1 MPSPLSFNSTE
12 NFRKK
17 LLVKNLEPY
26 KSNGFNSTTA
36 PGTDEFNLKDFSVLD
51 SPDVVQ
57 VGDQQEKILYTKN
70 KYGPADG
77 QNGFGEPID
86 VTTYQTNSNEGPYTG
101 IETGLELISEPSQ
114 KNAYINNVYGPQDG
128 YTNIYNVEDVQK
140 RPFSIRI
147 TPSGVLSFQVSQGKD
162 TYFKF
167 IASTYP
173 VSSLLLQN
181 NPQGT
186 NGTLSQDSDMIKIA
200 ATSLRAEL
208 QYRIAQETYQQ
219 TLGRVNLVAA
229 LNDPFEAAAIL
240 AGKKPLITADWN
252 ISVPGSLPA
261 KGLDMAGRLTGVY
274 FPYSWIPG
282 DYFDPVGKKSF
293 INQTINAAGALFG
306 KPDLLP
312 ERKYGSD
319 IFLANSGQ
327 GQVSALF
334 SSLEYNDY
342 RPDYKANFI
351 GDLNLGAP
359 NGHYYIGK
367 RTQDPNDIIFPNN
380 ELPTNAKGQRVQ
392 TAVRGYG
399 ELATLYELYD
409 FNFGLN
415 TSEPSDDGGLQGG
428 FTWISPK
435 SRGAAGKKAGK
446 GGELYETDSNWPQIS
461 SQFNK
466 SESTRYLL
474 TPGSILYDTQKLVDA
489 ADGLNGNA
497 RLQHVGNAI
506 NQTSKVFFDGTREI
520 TKGSRVKRYVNQN
533 GAEVGMEY
541 CRVFTKDTPFFTYSD
556 LQKTQGNIRKSTY
569 SVLDNTYNLNI
580 APMKGNDSTNI
591 IDGQVKKYMFS
602 LENLAWRTSD
612 LQQDLPG
619 CEKGPLG
626 GRIMWFPPYDLRVD
640 ESVSIRWNQND
651 FLGRPEPIYTYN
663 NTQRQGSISFKIVV
677 DHPSILNTIIDKELA
692 NVTPESEITKIVDSF
707 FAGCKTY
714 DIYELAKKY
723 GTLSFNEIFSVVEQ
737 TTNLDQFK
745 KGTEEI
751 NKEVPQKKGEGT
763 TPSLDEYNG
772 LQLFFDNDTP
782 DPKSYS
788 VASSVDY
795 TTTYQAYIGE
805 KSFYEQQANEDQK
818 QPTQTFFN
826 NEIIPNYEKFET
838 FLNKIVEIG
847 GQGYPI
853 IFDIEGSAS
862 SPNSPEYNI
871 NLSKRRIDSVLQTI
885 QDWGG
890 MEPLLNNGIVK
901 VNTIAVGESAV
912 SSANDVDC
920 SQQLDGQDKIYSVIA
935 MGCRRTII
943 SNIQVLDKQSTE
955 NTILDEVI
963 PQPTTGGDDESTS
976 PKKNITNQE
985 ISLKQGLAKKMLRKL
1000 LSECDYFEMIKEN
1013 TPFIYESMKEK
1024 IQFFNPTFHSIT
1036 PEGLNSRLTF
1046 LQQCL
1051 RPGNTIPTIGP
1062 DGKALENDALNTS
1075 FGAPPICVLRV
1086 GDFWH
1091 TKIAINQMSIR
1102 YEPLTLDL
1110 NPEGIGVQPML
1121 ADVSLS
1127 FYFIGGH
1134 GLKEPVAQ
1142 LQNALS
1148 FNYYANTEMYDER
1161 ATATEDTSQIDRFV
1175 IENLINE
1182 VPLTNQELGIDIQ
1195 NEAGNTIGTIQNKI
1209 LSDNGTT
1216 VTGTTSFM
1224 QIMDELIDV
1233 SKAYADATVAS
1244 LTSVNDAYLTGGLR
1258 LFTKDRQYITGD
1270 FGQYASSSSDNV
1282 QTSIFGKSENLQSKI
1297 DKIFND
1303 ALSDVDN
1310 DDSPLVVPFTIGAKK
1325 NDVKNADVRTFK
1337 KQVKDLINSRK
1348 VNFSSSMLSN
1358 LNDLVGVEQN
1368 FIRVVDKINLV
1379 QSGIDGF
1386 KKPSGHPILYSLT
1399 ATTEVSD
1406 TSGGA
1411 ADTQVELVN
1420 DYKVV
1425 ANNLNTLY
1433 SKLES
1438 YKLMTDG
1445 WSNNMSDVVFY
1456 NGSISSDAQKRWS
1469 IIFGRETINNSAGIT
1484 DEVLKDLAKI
1494 PVWLET
1500 VNSSQAIIVKEC
1512 ETENDLS
1519 LKQFLMFRD
1528 EYFKSVFNEY
1538 KPYVKGKQRDFTFS
1552 DIKTPNSAD
1561 LDNFNQL
1568 YSGVNGGNK
1577 KSWNNKV
1584 KLD

>member
-1 MPSPLSFNSTE
+1 MPSPLSFDSTE

-26 KSNGFNSTTA
+26 KSNGFNSVTA

-77 QNGFGEPID
+77 QNGFGDPID
-86 VTTYQTNSNEGPYTG
+86 VTTFQTNSNEGPYTG
-101 IETGLELISEPSQ
+101 IETGLELRSEPSQ
-114 KNAYINNVYGPQDG
+114 KRAFINNLYGPQGG
-128 YTNIYNVEDVQK
+128 YDIVYNVDEVQK
-140 RPFSIRI
+140 IIQNR
-147 TPSGVLSFQVSQGKD
+147 D

-167 IASTYP
+167 IGSTYP
-173 VSSLLLQN
+173 VASILLQD
-181 NPQGT
+181 NPQGS
-186 NGTLSQDSDMIKIA
+186 NGNLSQDSDMIKIA

-219 TLGRVNLVAA
+219 TLGRVNLVGA

-240 AGKKPLITADWN
+240 AGKKPLITADWH

-282 DYFDPVGKKSF
+282 DYFDPVGKRSF
-293 INQTINAAGALFG
+293 INQTINVIGALFG

-312 ERKYGSD
+312 ERKNGSD

-359 NGHYYIGK
+359 NGQYYVGK

-399 ELATLYELYD
+399 ELATLYEGNQQ

-415 TSEPSDDGGLQGG
+415 TAEPSDDGGLQGG

-435 SRGAAGKKAGK
+435 SRSAAGKKAGK

-466 SESTRYLL
+466 TESTNYGL
-474 TPGSILYDTQKLVDA
+474 TPGSILYDTQKLVEA

-533 GAEVGMEY
+533 GGEVGMEY

-556 LQKTQGNIRKSTY
+556 LQKTEGNIRKSTY
-569 SVLDNTYNLNI
+569 SVLDNTFNLNI
-580 APMKGNDSTNI
+580 APMTGNESTNV
-591 IDGQVKKYMFS
+591 IDGQVKKYMLS
-602 LENLAWRTSD
+602 LENLAWRTTD
-612 LQQDLPG
+612 MQQDLPA

-640 ESVSIRWNQND
+640 ESVSVRWNQND

-663 NTQRQGSISFKIVV
+663 NTQRQGSLSFKIIV

-692 NVTPESEITKIVDSF
+692 NVSPESEITKIVDSF

-737 TTNLDQFK
+737 TTNVDQFK
-745 KGTEEI
+745 RGMEEI
-751 NKEVPQKKGEGT
+751 PKEQPQNSSEGELI
-763 TPSLDEYNG
+763 PSLTEFNG
-772 LQLFFDNDTP
+772 LNLYFDNDTP
-782 DPKSYS
+782 DPKSYGKT
-788 VASSVDY
+788 SSIDY
-795 TTTYQAYIGE
+795 TSTYMAYIGE
-805 KSFYEQQANEDQK
+805 KSFYQDQANANQK
-818 QPTQTFFN
+818 QPTQTFF
-826 NEIIPNYEKFET
+826 EDVITPNYNKFED
-838 FLNKIVEIG
+838 FLNKIVEIA
-847 GQGYPI
+847 GQGYTVSFNI
-853 IFDIEGSAS
+853 VGSAS
-862 SPNSPEYNI
+862 SPNSPTYNVD
-871 NLSKRRIDSVLQTI
+871 LSWRRVDSVLQTI
-885 QDWGG
+885 QDWNG
-890 MEPLLNNGIVK
+890 MEPLLEKGL
-901 VNTIAVGESAV
+901 VNVTTDGVGEGGQSDATN
-912 SSANDVDC
+912 SSGTPIDC
-920 SQQLDGQDKIYSVIA
+920 TQELTGQDKIYSVAA
-935 MGCRRTII
+935 MGCRRA
-943 SNIQVLDKQSTE
+943 Q
-955 NTILDEVI
+955 ILNVSVGPKIEADTKIADEVI
-963 PQPTTGGDDESTS
+963 PQPTTGSADAS
-976 PKKNITNQE
+976 PTPQKTISNQE
-985 ISLKQGLAKKMLRKL
+985 ISLKQGLAKRMLRKL
-1000 LSECDYFEMIKEN
+1000 LSECDYFEMIKED
-1013 TPFIYESMKEK
+1013 TPFLYESMKEK
-1024 IQFFNPTFHSIT
+1024 IQFFNPAFHSIT

-1051 RPGNTIPTIGP
+1051 RPGNTIPVIGP
-1062 DGKALENDALNTS
+1062 DGKPLQNDALNTS

-1102 YEPLTLDL
+1102 YEPLQLDL

-1175 IENLINE
+1175 IEDLIAE
-1182 VPLTNQELGIDIQ
+1182 VPLTNQELGMDIQ
-1195 NEAGNTIGTIQNKI
+1195 NEAGNTIGTIQNKV

-1224 QIMDELIDV
+1224 QIMDDLIGV
-1233 SKAYADATVAS
+1233 SKAYADATVSS
-1244 LTSVNDAYLTGGLR
+1244 LESVNQAYLTGGLR
-1258 LFTKDRQYITGD
+1258 MFTKDRKYITGE
-1270 FGQYASSSSDNV
+1270 FGQYATSSSDNV
-1282 QTSIFGKSENLQSKI
+1282 ETSIFGKTESLQSKI
-1297 DKIFND
+1297 DQVFND

-1310 DDSPLVVPFTIGAKK
+1310 GNSPLVAPFVTGDKK
-1325 NDVKNADVRTFK
+1325 NDVKNADLRTFK
-1337 KQVKDLINSRK
+1337 KQVKDLINRRK

-1386 KKPSGHPILYSLT
+1386 KKPSGQPILYSLT

-1425 ANNLNTLY
+1425 ADNLNTLY
-1433 SKLES
+1433 SKLET

-1445 WSNNMSDVVFY
+1445 WSSNNNDIVFY
-1456 NGSISSDAQKRWS
+1456 NLAISSAAEKRWA
-1469 IIFGRETINNSAGIT
+1469 IIFGRETLDNSADISE
-1484 DEVLKDLAKI
+1484 EVLKELVKI
-1494 PVWLET
+1494 PVWANT
-1500 VNSSQAIIVKEC
+1500 VYASQDLLVKEYTK
-1512 ETENDLS
+1512 EYDES
-1519 LKQFLMFRD
+1519 LKQFNKFRD

-1561 LDNFNQL
+1561 LDNFNLL

-1577 KSWNNKV
+1577 NSWNNKV